1 MGDSL
6 SYLDN
11 LLTELN
17 IMNRTNTVDTIQS
30 LFWVLCTCNY
40 RRKCIVCLYCIVLRE
55 MLVGRRGF
63 FCLTKHCHCIILT
76 TASSEY
82 RLEKNIVEK
91 GSSFKRSTAF
101 NAIFTDRVQ

>member
-1 MGDSL
+1 M
-6 SYLDN
+6 
-11 LLTELN
+11 
-17 IMNRTNTVDTIQS
+17 
-30 LFWVLCTCNY
+30 Y
-40 RRKCIVCLYCIVLRE
+40 RISLYCIVLRE

-91 GSSFKRSTAF
+91 GSSFKCSAAF
-101 NAIFTDRVQ
+101 NAIFTDSTVSYTVLLTSICDIYSAVTQLLTVFMLN